1 MKMHKTFRG
10 LASRTLLALFV
21 GALATASAQAEGLA
35 QSPIDIRAEDVVV
48 VDQLPSLGFAY
59 SKNTPLTIINTGS
72 PDEEATIR
80 AVVPAGAGQITVNGV
95 TYKLLQFHWHTPS
108 EHLIEG
114 VGTPLEMHLV
124 HQADDKSLLVVA
136 IFIVQGER
144 KPELDKI
151 FAALPGTAG
160 QTTAVADFNLRK
172 LLPENLASFR
182 YDGSL
187 TTPPFTEGVQFV
199 VLEEAME
206 MSRQQIE
213 GFLQLFPEGNSRE
226 VQPLNGRTVKTD
238 TDIYDLD

>member
-10 LASRTLLALFV
+10 LVSRTLLALFV
-21 GALATASAQAEGLA
+21 GVLATASARAEGLA

-48 VDQLPSLGFAY
+48 VDQLPALNFAY
-59 SKNTPLTIINTGS
+59 SKNTPLTVINTGS
-72 PDEEATIR
+72 PGEEATIR
-80 AVVPAGAGQITVNGV
+80 AVVPAGAGQLTVDGV

-124 HQADDKSLLVVA
+124 HQAADESLLVVA
-136 IFIVQGER
+136 VFIVQGER

-151 FAALPGTAG
+151 FANLPGTAG
-160 QTTAVADFNLRK
+160 QTTAVAGFNLRK
-172 LLPENLASFR
+172 LLPEDLASFR
-182 YDGSL
+182 YTGSL
-187 TTPPFTEGVQFV
+187 TTPPFTEGVKFV
-199 VLEEAME
+199 VLEEAVE

-226 VQPLNGRTVKTD
+226 VQPLNGRTVRTD
-238 TDIYDLD
+238 TDVYDQD